1 MAGHDVKYGKH
12 RTRRSFSRI
21 KEVIGLPNLIEV
33 QTASYQNFLDEGL
46 ANVFKEMFPIDN
58 FAGTMEL
65 EFVGYEMKAPKYTVD
80 EARAHDANYSAPI
93 HVTFR
98 LVNKETGELKTQEV
112 FFGDF
117 PLMTEMGT
125 FINNGSERLIVS
137 QLVRS
142 PGSYFHLKT
151 DKNGLESFGHTTIP
165 NRGAWF
171 ELDTDAK
178 GVGYVRIDRTRKLT
192 FTTMLRALGF
202 GSDDE
207 ILELMGPSEL
217 LSTTLGKDVHKN
229 PADTRVEEALK
240 DIYDRLRPGE
250 PKTADSSRGLLI
262 ARFFD
267 PRRYDFAPVGR
278 YKFNKKL
285 ALKNRIL
292 GLTLAEPIVDPETG
306 EILVEAD
313 TVVTRDVLNS
323 IEELLDNG
331 LNTTVYQPSADAVL
345 PDPIELQTLKVYS
358 PKNPERVVTLISN
371 GQIPAENR
379 VLTPADVIANISY
392 WLGLAEGIGK
402 VDDIDHLGNRRIRS
416 VGELLQNQ
424 VRIGLSRMERVIR
437 ERMSSS
443 ENENMTPQGL
453 INIRP
458 VTAAIKEF
466 FGSSQLSQFMDQHNP
481 LSELSHKRRFSAL
494 GPGGISRDRA
504 SYEVRDVHYTH
515 YGRMC
520 PIETPEGPNI
530 GLINNLSSY
539 AKINEYGFIMSPY
552 RRVDRATGTV
562 TDEVEYLTADEED
575 NYTVAQANSPLT
587 EDNKFV
593 NETVMARH
601 VGNNIEVDASTA
613 DYMDV
618 SPKQVIAVAAACIP
632 FLENDDSN
640 RALMGANMQRQAVP
654 LIDPHAPWIGTGME
668 HQTARDS
675 GAAVIAKH
683 DGTVEYVDA
692 DEIRVRRASGEL
704 DIYKIM
710 KYRRSN
716 SGTSYNQRPLAEL
729 GDKVEAGDIIGDGP
743 SMEKGEM
750 ALGQNPLVAYMTWE
764 GYNFED
770 AIIMS
775 ERLIKDDVYTSIAIE
790 EYESETR
797 DTKLGPEEIT
807 REIPNVGE
815 EALKNLDED
824 GIIRIGAEVED
835 GDLLVGKVTPK
846 GETDPTPEERLLRA
860 IFGEK
865 AREVRDTSLRVP
877 HGGGG
882 IVHDVRVF
890 TRENGD
896 ELPSGVNKLVRVF
909 ISQKRKIHVGDK
921 MAGRHGNKGV
931 VSNIVPVEDM
941 PYLPDGTPIDIM
953 LNPLGVPSRMNI
965 GQVMELHLGMA
976 ARTLGIHIASPV
988 FDGASDK
995 DIWDTVKEA
1004 GMADDAKTVLYDGR
1018 TGEAFDN
1025 RISVGVMY
1033 MIKLH
1038 HMVDDKLH
1046 ARSVGPYSLVTQ
1058 QPLGGKAQF
1067 GGQRFGEM

>member
-33 QTASYQNFLDEGL
+33 QTLSYKNFLDEGL

-65 EFVGYEMKAPKYTVD
+65 EFVGYEMKTPKYTVE

-93 HVTFR
+93 YVTFR

-142 PGSYFHLKT
+142 PGSYFHLKA

-178 GVGYVRIDRTRKLT
+178 GIGYVRIDRTRKLT

-202 GSDDE
+202 GSDEE
-207 ILELMGPSEL
+207 ILELLGETQL
-217 LSTTLGKDVHKN
+217 LTDTIAKDVHKN

-250 PKTADSSRGLLI
+250 PKTADSSRGLLV

-267 PRRYDFAPVGR
+267 PKRYDFAPVGR

-285 ALKNRIL
+285 ALKNRLL

-306 EILVEAD
+306 EILVNTD
-313 TVVTRDVLNS
+313 TLVTRDVLDL
-323 IEELLDNG
+323 IEPLLDNG
-331 LNTTVYQPSADAVL
+331 LGNFVVEPSDDAVI
-345 PDPIELQTLKVYS
+345 PEPITLQSIKVYS
-358 PKNPERVVTLISN
+358 PKDPERVVTLLSN
-371 GQIPAENR
+371 GNPDAECR
-379 VLTPADVIANISY
+379 VLTPADVISNISY

-443 ENENMTPQGL
+443 ENENITPQGL

-458 VTAAIKEF
+458 VTASIKEF

-539 AKINEYGFIMSPY
+539 AKSKRIWFHH
-552 RRVDRATGTV
+552 V
-562 TDEVEYLTADEED
+562 T
-575 NYTVAQANSPLT
+575 
-587 EDNKFV
+587 
-593 NETVMARH
+593 
-601 VGNNIEVDASTA
+601 
-613 DYMDV
+613 
-618 SPKQVIAVAAACIP
+618 IP
-632 FLENDDSN
+632 SC
-640 RALMGANMQRQAVP
+640 
-654 LIDPHAPWIGTGME
+654 
-668 HQTARDS
+668 
-675 GAAVIAKH
+675 
-683 DGTVEYVDA
+683 
-692 DEIRVRRASGEL
+692 
-704 DIYKIM
+704 
-710 KYRRSN
+710 
-716 SGTSYNQRPLAEL
+716 
-729 GDKVEAGDIIGDGP
+729 
-743 SMEKGEM
+743 
-750 ALGQNPLVAYMTWE
+750 
-764 GYNFED
+764 
-770 AIIMS
+770 
-775 ERLIKDDVYTSIAIE
+775 
-790 EYESETR
+790 
-797 DTKLGPEEIT
+797 
-807 REIPNVGE
+807 
-815 EALKNLDED
+815 
-824 GIIRIGAEVED
+824 
-835 GDLLVGKVTPK
+835 
-846 GETDPTPEERLLRA
+846 
-860 IFGEK
+860 
-865 AREVRDTSLRVP
+865 
-877 HGGGG
+877 
-882 IVHDVRVF
+882 
-890 TRENGD
+890 
-896 ELPSGVNKLVRVF
+896 
-909 ISQKRKIHVGDK
+909 
-921 MAGRHGNKGV
+921 
-931 VSNIVPVEDM
+931 
-941 PYLPDGTPIDIM
+941 
-953 LNPLGVPSRMNI
+953 
-965 GQVMELHLGMA
+965 
-976 ARTLGIHIASPV
+976 
-988 FDGASDK
+988 
-995 DIWDTVKEA
+995 
-1004 GMADDAKTVLYDGR
+1004 
-1018 TGEAFDN
+1018 
-1025 RISVGVMY
+1025 
-1033 MIKLH
+1033 
-1038 HMVDDKLH
+1038 
-1046 ARSVGPYSLVTQ
+1046 
-1058 QPLGGKAQF
+1058 
-1067 GGQRFGEM
+1067 